1 MWDPDP
7 RISILLPNPEQDQNL
22 AGGFNS
28 KMTLAKPKYSNFQAY
43 IIIYFFYL
51 YLKNKKE
58 RWKNGSINL
67 YPDSDPNQNESGIRN
82 QFKTVLISQT
92 MPAGAVF
99 LH

>member
-51 YLKNKKE
+51 YLKNKKKGGKIE
-58 RWKNGSINL
+58 
-67 YPDSDPNQNESGIRN
+67 
-82 QFKTVLISQT
+82 VLICIQIQIRIKMKVGSGT
-92 MPAGAVF
+92 NSKLF
-99 LH
+99 